1 MTAAS
6 AANTAV
12 ADTAVSRASRTLVSL
27 LAALV
32 QAGLCVAA
40 LGVVIWQIDILKTTP
55 TVALLT
61 MTFVLVGVL
70 LALAALVCLTIAFLT
85 TRRQRVWRIAA
96 AALDTLVS
104 IPILW
109 ALLEGFVGYGDRRLT
124 DFVPDPGNWPLL
136 VLGSATVIWIL
147 TWAIVAI
154 AGVRTPDMTRALQT

>member
-1 MTAAS
+1 
-6 AANTAV
+6 
-12 ADTAVSRASRTLVSL
+12 
-27 LAALV
+27 
-32 QAGLCVAA
+32 
-40 LGVVIWQIDILKTTP
+40 
-55 TVALLT
+55 

-70 LALAALVCLTIAFLT
+70 LVLAALVCLTIAFLT
-85 TRRQRVWRIAA
+85 TRRHRVWRIAA

-109 ALLEGFVGYGDRRLT
+109 ALLEGFVGYGDRRPT

-154 AGVRTPDMTRALQT
+154 AAVRTPDMTRALQT